1 MPEYLAPGVYVEET
15 GFRAKAIAGVPT
27 STAAFV
33 GLTAFG
39 DAIGGADD
47 PDPPL
52 ITSFAEFE
60 RQYGGS
66 GDLTIGEQ
74 ATIND
79 LAHAARGFF
88 DNGGKRLYV
97 ARLAGGGVPSP
108 EAYRTALDR
117 LLAVAEIAIVA
128 APGAAR
134 FPAIAE
140 AVNRLLIDHAEA
152 PGAYRIA
159 VLDPPP
165 ALEPDDVIALRGRID
180 STRAA
185 LYYPW
190 LRISDPLGPR
200 EIDVPPSGH
209 VCGIYARTDTE
220 RGVWKPP
227 ANEVVRG
234 VVRVARAVSHGEQ
247 QRLNPIGINCIR
259 AFEGRGIRLWGART
273 ISSDPEWKYVST
285 RRYFLYLE
293 ASIDRGTQWA
303 VFEPN
308 GEALWADVRGAISD
322 FLSNEWTNGAL
333 LGATPDEAFFV
344 KCDRSTMTQ
353 NDLDNGR
360 LIALIGVAAVRPGE
374 FTIFRIG
381 QKTADARG

>member
-1 MPEYLAPGVYVEET
+1 VPEYLAPGVYVEET

-27 STAAFV
+27 STAGFV

-39 DAIGGADD
+39 DAD
-47 PDPPL
+47 PML
-52 ITSFAEFE
+52 LTSFADFK
-60 RQYGGS
+60 RRYGGS
-66 GDLTIGEQ
+66 GDLTIDGQ
-74 ATIND
+74 AAIND

-88 DNGGKRLYV
+88 ENGGRRLYV
-97 ARLAGGGVPSP
+97 ARLAASGVPLP
-108 EAYRTALDR
+108 EAYRVALDR

-134 FPAIAE
+134 FPAIAD

-165 ALEPDDVIALRGRID
+165 GLTPDDVIALRGRIK

-190 LRISDPLGPR
+190 LRIADPLHAR
-200 EIDVPPSGH
+200 ETEVPPSGH

-220 RGVWKPP
+220 RGVWKAP

-234 VVRVARAVSHGEQ
+234 VLRVARVLSHGEQ
-247 QRLNPIGINCIR
+247 ERLNPLGINCIR
-259 AFEGRGIRLWGART
+259 ALQGRGIRVWGART
-273 ISSDPEWKYVST
+273 ISADAEWKYVSV

-293 ASIDRGTQWA
+293 ASIDRGTGWA

-308 GEALWADVRGAISD
+308 GEALWGTVRGAISD
-322 FLSNEWTNGAL
+322 FLFNEWTNGAL
-333 LGATPDEAFFV
+333 PGTTPAEAFFV

-353 NDLDNGR
+353 DDIDSGR

-374 FTIFRIG
+374 FMLFRIA
-381 QKTADARG
+381 QQTADARG